1 MEGINIRTLV
11 AGKKEKGGEG
21 GASRTMSHSEVM
33 DAVILDLGSPPL
45 TLYSPTEEGYQE
57 FGVRST
63 SH

>member
-1 MEGINIRTLV
+1 MINIRTLV
-11 AGKKEKGGEG
+11 AGKKEKGGERG